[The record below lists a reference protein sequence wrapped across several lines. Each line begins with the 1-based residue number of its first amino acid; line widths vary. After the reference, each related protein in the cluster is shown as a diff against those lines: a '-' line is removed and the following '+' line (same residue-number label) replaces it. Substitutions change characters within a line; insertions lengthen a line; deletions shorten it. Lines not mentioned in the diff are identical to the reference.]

1 MPVIDL
7 VSLIE
12 QTTAF
17 HKIGQ
22 ANNHLNGVEYWG
34 VCPYCGTGNDRFHVF
49 PEATKPH
56 FWCRICGKTG
66 DHIDILR
73 HFKSLSYVEAC
84 EELGVEPGDTILHAA
99 PMFFDDQPPCK
110 EWEDMARTLIERAQ
124 RFLWKDKARHA
135 LDYLRGRG
143 LTDETIVNAQLGYI
157 PLIDGKWFQSS
168 FSDWG
173 LTDEMLS
180 EKQKA
185 KGCVRVPNGILIPWI
200 ADGHIWKLAIK
211 RFEASGDEPKYGQ
224 VIGSKDAL
232 YGSDSLTRGKP
243 VLLLEGEFDVLSAL
257 QEAGDLIIPIGTGS
271 ANKLF
276 DMPLWIARIATYA
289 SVVLIGFDKDENQAG
304 NMASQQWLQLF
315 ANSERWLPYSHDVND
330 MLQEGKDIRAWIE
343 TGLNIATTPQ
353 KPPAREEEPFIDCC
367 VGCKRDLNNYDE
379 EASVHSVGGNHF
391 LKCQYQSKQ
400 NLSSSVSFARL
411 LNGPGPAR
419 IRTLSVSNAILQQ
432 VGRRNLNQPAT
443 YSPHLDIISHT
454 LNSQYRH
461 RYHYPLIPSLCY
473 TLVENRGEKLVKSL
487 PTFHSITKGDRT
499 YAY

>member
-379 EASVHSVGGNHF
+379 ESEGEVQADDDGN
-391 LKCQYQSKQ
+391 CYC
-400 NLSSSVSFARL
+400 
-411 LNGPGPAR
+411 GPCWKKLHETP
-419 IRTLSVSNAILQQ
+419 
-432 VGRRNLNQPAT
+432 QPALT
-443 YSPHLDIISHT
+443 C
-454 LNSQYRH
+454 SQCHHETKELREGKC
-461 RYHYPLIPSLCY
+461 PLCWW
-473 TLVENRGEKLVKSL
+473 KSL
-487 PTFHSITKGDRT
+487 PEMPVPEQAKPQFLCKFCKIAKWTWSSEDQDFICIKCYSPASWTQKP
-499 YAY
+499 